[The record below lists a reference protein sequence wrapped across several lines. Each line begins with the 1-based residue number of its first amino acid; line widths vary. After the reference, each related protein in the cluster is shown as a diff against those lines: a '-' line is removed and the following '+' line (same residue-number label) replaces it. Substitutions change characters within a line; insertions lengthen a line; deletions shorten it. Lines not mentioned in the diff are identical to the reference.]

1 MYSLIEMLFCFS
13 KNFFMKKITLPLVA
27 LLILAACDNK
37 PSQEKTENT
46 KPDSTQNAT
55 AITNPNVTEWMSW
68 EAGVDVAA
76 VTDTSFKT
84 PNVIVHVAR
93 MVNTP
98 VGNAASGMI
107 LYQPDAKQQPVAM
120 GFVSTNKTVGAYFG
134 PKIFAGTPFEK
145 APVLD
150 ATITIKQDNKTATAK
165 VVTGGHVFEVE
176 MTDLGKPYLID
187 RKPSAMPPFYQQG
200 VEMNAGTVKLKV
212 DGKEVKLILPPKGIS
227 GGPAAVV
234 SPNGVYAR

>member
-1 MYSLIEMLFCFS
+1 
-13 KNFFMKKITLPLVA
+13 MKKLIIPVTALLFLVA
-27 LLILAACDNK
+27 CETK
-37 PSQEKTENT
+37 PENPSDKKPTTENT
-46 KPDSTQNAT
+46 TPD
-55 AITNPNVTEWMSW
+55 PNVTEWMSW
-68 EAGVDVAA
+68 EGGVDVAA
-76 VTDTSFKT
+76 VTDTSLKM
-84 PNVIVHVAR
+84 PNVIIHVAR

-98 VGNAASGMI
+98 VGSAPSGMI
-107 LYQPDAKQQPVAM
+107 MYQPDAKQPPLAM

-150 ATITIKQDNKTATAK
+150 ATFDIKQDANTATAK
-165 VVTGGHVFEVE
+165 VVTGGHTFEVT
-176 MTDLGKPYLID
+176 MTELSKPYLIY

-200 VEMNAGTVKLKV
+200 VEQKV
-212 DGKEVKLILPPKGIS
+212 GKVVVMIDGKEVKIILPPVGIT